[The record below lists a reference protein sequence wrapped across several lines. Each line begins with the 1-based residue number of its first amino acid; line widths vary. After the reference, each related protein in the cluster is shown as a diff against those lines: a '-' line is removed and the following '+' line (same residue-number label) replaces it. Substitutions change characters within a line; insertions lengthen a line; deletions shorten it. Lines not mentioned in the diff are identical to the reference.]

1 MTCDWNFKLNGIPIS
16 SLIIRR
22 NQLKKG
28 WPTQKESLVVV
39 DPILGEIT
47 VDDILVEGYP
57 SFTLEYRPKSLSLED
72 KSWLIKAGWRQI
84 SVKDAIAM
92 LIGFDTQLAKVKS
105 RSKNQNTPG
114 GFPCQEK

>member
-1 MTCDWNFKLNGIPIS
+1 MTCNWNFRLNGVPVS

-22 NQLKKG
+22 NQLKEG

-39 DPILGEIT
+39 DPMLGEIT
-47 VDDILVEGYP
+47 VDDNLVEGYP
-57 SFTLEYRPKSLSLED
+57 SFILEYRPKLLSLED

-92 LIGFDTQLAKVKS
+92 LTGFNVRQLAKVKS
-105 RSKNQNTPG
+105 RSK
-114 GFPCQEK
+114 